1 MYAYSIIVINL
12 KKTAYLDNNIFI
24 DIEQNSLSIE
34 DLRNNVDKNL
44 ADFFYSD
51 FHLMEANE
59 MTGKTNM
66 ELKRLME
73 KRLTIISSITNNNY
87 IEQES
92 PSNKVFKSKVSP
104 SELFKSITHVLET
117 KEKIKHVINSVSEQ
131 QKVDFRNR
139 YRIDPMRINNFSA
152 QEVIEHVNTKS
163 KSLGGLSIVEMVEK
177 GLQNQTQGQPI
188 SMGHRF
194 AGLFE
199 LLDLIGYWRDEC
211 NNKSNYARLW
221 DAGHSFLSSYF
232 DYFITD
238 DKRTRYKAKVAFQIY
253 GTKTIVISSDGT
265 E

>member
-1 MYAYSIIVINL
+1 M

-24 DIEQNSLSIE
+24 DIEQNSLSTE
-34 DLRNNVDKNL
+34 DLRNNVNMDLNE
-44 ADFFYSD
+44 FFYSD

-59 MTGKTNM
+59 MTGKTKA
-66 ELKRLME
+66 ELKNLLK
-73 KRLTIISSITNNNY
+73 KRFTTISLITNNNY
-87 IEQES
+87 VEQES
-92 PSNKVFKSKVSP
+92 PSNKVFKSKVVP
-104 SELFKSITHVLET
+104 SELFKNITSVLDT
-117 KEKIKHVINSVSEQ
+117 NEKIKHVINSVSEQ
-131 QKVDFRNR
+131 QKADFRNR
-139 YRIDPMRINNFSA
+139 YKIDPMRMNNFSA

-177 GLQNQTQGQPI
+177 GLQNQTQGQSI

-199 LLDLIGYWRDEC
+199 LLDLIGYWKDKY

-238 DKRTRYKAKVAFQIY
+238 DKRTRNKAKVAFQIY
-253 GTKTIVISSDGT
+253 GTKTIAISSNGT